1 VSTLLV
7 NSNWTTFGPDVIV
20 ALIGAGITLTVAGV
34 TYFRQLNRKNRQ
46 LVFNLAEDLAVR
58 RALHEIEP
66 RTSSGRS
73 PGAKYCFA
81 SVHAAQ
87 QRIGAIRDQIAP
99 NEALRSVLHD
109 MVRYCADY
117 KESFEE
123 EPRRWQYNLMH
134 LRRRLVAGLRQIEGI
149 LGLDARALPEPG
161 LYRPQSAK
169 SDNS

>member
-1 VSTLLV
+1 VNALLLKAD
-7 NSNWTTFGPDVIV
+7 WTTFGPDVIV
-20 ALIGAGITLTVAGV
+20 AVIGAGITLAFAGV

-46 LVFNLAEDLAVR
+46 LVLNLAEDLAVR

-66 RTSSGRS
+66 RMASGRT

-87 QRIGAIRDQIAP
+87 QRIGSIRDEIAP
-99 NEALRSVLHD
+99 NEALRSALHD

-123 EPRRWQYNLMH
+123 EPRRWQYNLMR
-134 LRRRLVAGLRQIEGI
+134 LRRRLVASLRQIEGI
-149 LGLDARALPEPG
+149 LGLDDHALPDPG
-161 LYRPQSAK
+161 LYRPQSA
-169 SDNS
+169 SSSIS